1 MELELLP
8 GVNSGEIFVILY
20 HCGLLLHQNRVC
32 RNNRYF
38 ISTTLC
44 GYYVEII
51 HPHIVVEI
59 IHPHIAVEV
68 IYPHIAVE
76 VIHPHIAAEVIYP
89 HIHQQNISA
98 VTSRGYYLLTQ
109 W

>member
-1 MELELLP
+1 MFNYLVSISCNSSELELLP

-20 HCGLLLHQNRVC
+20 HCGLL
-32 RNNRYF
+32 
-38 ISTTLC
+38 
-44 GYYVEII
+44 
-51 HPHIVVEI
+51 
-59 IHPHIAVEV
+59 IAVEV
-68 IYPHIAVE
+68 IYPHIAAE